1 MQNCVPPL
9 LLILPSHV
17 VFVLF
22 VFFFFVILSLFVIV
36 SWFMILFLFVCICHF
51 VIICHWP
58 AKIKRPAKLS
68 SSSSFD
74 LAKAKLYFA
83 VRFEQR
89 TSSQLRNIPD
99 KKHLKIPLHFFT
111 SQSSHCGF
119 NFYFTW
125 SAALNFSFCKH
136 FTWSAAVLPS
146 SPFLPWRL
154 NSCSSWLFYPV
165 PTRLWETQPCFK
177 RSNPAMPI
185 PGIQTGETPTEKRG
199 KDIKD
204 RVGGICGGGA
214 GGGRWDQEGQDCGGG
229 QSWRAVKIFIL
240 CSH

>member
-99 KKHLKIPLHFFT
+99 KKHLKIPLHIFLLLKVVTVALTFILLGQWHWISHFVNILPGQRLSCHLLHSFPEDWIPVLLGFFIPYQLV
-111 SQSSHCGF
+111 SE
-119 NFYFTW
+119 
-125 SAALNFSFCKH
+125 KH
-136 FTWSAAVLPS
+136 NLVLKDPTQRCQYLASKLERPPRKREGKILKIELGASVVVVVVAVEI
-146 SPFLPWRL
+146 RRDKT
-154 NSCSSWLFYPV
+154 V
-165 PTRLWETQPCFK
+165 
-177 RSNPAMPI
+177 
-185 PGIQTGETPTEKRG
+185 
-199 KDIKD
+199 
-204 RVGGICGGGA
+204 VGGKA
-214 GGGRWDQEGQDCGGG
+214 GELSG
-229 QSWRAVKIFIL
+229 
-240 CSH
+240 

>member
-1 MQNCVPPL
+1 MFVKIKTYLGRPAKLCPSSPFD
-9 LLILPSHV
+9 PSHV

-36 SWFMILFLFVCICHF
+36 SWFVILFLFVCICHF

-99 KKHLKIPLHFFT
+99 KKHLKIPLQCCIF
-111 SQSSHCGF
+111 
-119 NFYFTW
+119 FYF
-125 SAALNFSFCKH
+125 SK
-136 FTWSAAVLPS
+136 
-146 SPFLPWRL
+146 
-154 NSCSSWLFYPV
+154 
-165 PTRLWETQPCFK
+165 
-177 RSNPAMPI
+177 
-185 PGIQTGETPTEKRG
+185 
-199 KDIKD
+199 
-204 RVGGICGGGA
+204 
-214 GGGRWDQEGQDCGGG
+214 
-229 QSWRAVKIFIL
+229 
-240 CSH
+240 